1 MTAAHPARDL
11 DPQHL
16 GHVVT
21 PRRPDLHLTAADGH
35 VVGVH
40 HDAGPGDEDDMAAA
54 YVHLE
59 LQRRLGDDGLG
70 EVQLQVT
77 AADPRLDP
85 LRHYPPA
92 LAFGVPAA
100 GVDAHDLL
108 GPGRR
113 RAARGP
119 GGGQI
124 GDQPGQLA
132 VGPRGQ
138 GQLQALVEFLR
149 GQPPVSR
156 RHPQQLDHPVPV
168 LVRGAQLT
176 AGHLM
181 ARLGIRHGK
190 TINRAGRPRAPLIPA
205 APANRY
211 AERPWYPRRAPYLR
225 LLPGASDWCIAARS
239 VYLRVMTDMRVTYE
253 RTAAP
258 PAVTESLA
266 VDVCGLRMSY
276 GSTEVLRG
284 VDFGVH
290 YGEVFCLL
298 GPNGA
303 GKTTTLEILE
313 GFRAPTG
320 GTARVLGLDPVTQSA
335 KLRER
340 AGMVLQECGF
350 PRQARVA
357 ELIDTWRSYYPN
369 PLPLGELLELVE
381 LTEKRN
387 TQVRKLSGGQRRRLD
402 FALALAGR
410 PDLVFLDEP
419 TTGFDPEARQRCW
432 AAIENLRRLGTTIVL
447 TTHYLDEAERLADRI
462 AILRAGRI
470 ELAGTTREVAVR
482 AGLATRISFTTPAAL
497 RRGQVSPPAG
507 IELAVRGPVSVCH
520 TDNAALTLRWLLDW
534 ALENRLGDL
543 DGLAVTAPSL
553 EDTYL
558 QLTGTIPDP
567 V

>member
-1 MTAAHPARDL
+1 
-11 DPQHL
+11 
-16 GHVVT
+16 
-21 PRRPDLHLTAADGH
+21 
-35 VVGVH
+35 
-40 HDAGPGDEDDMAAA
+40 
-54 YVHLE
+54 
-59 LQRRLGDDGLG
+59 
-70 EVQLQVT
+70 
-77 AADPRLDP
+77 
-85 LRHYPPA
+85 
-92 LAFGVPAA
+92 
-100 GVDAHDLL
+100 
-108 GPGRR
+108 
-113 RAARGP
+113 
-119 GGGQI
+119 
-124 GDQPGQLA
+124 
-132 VGPRGQ
+132 
-138 GQLQALVEFLR
+138 
-149 GQPPVSR
+149 
-156 RHPQQLDHPVPV
+156 
-168 LVRGAQLT
+168 
-176 AGHLM
+176 
-181 ARLGIRHGK
+181 
-190 TINRAGRPRAPLIPA
+190 
-205 APANRY
+205 
-211 AERPWYPRRAPYLR
+211 
-225 LLPGASDWCIAARS
+225 
-239 VYLRVMTDMRVTYE
+239 MTDTRVIYE
-253 RTAAP
+253 RSAAP

-266 VDVCGLRMSY
+266 VHVCGLRMSY

-284 VDFGVH
+284 VDFGVR

-320 GTARVLGLDPVTQSA
+320 GTVRVLGLDPVTQSG

-432 AAIENLRRLGTTIVL
+432 AAIENLRRLGTTILL

-497 RRGQVSPPAG
+497 RRGQVAPPAG
-507 IELAVRGPVSVCH
+507 IELAVRGPESFCH

-534 ALENRLGDL
+534 ALANRLGDL
-543 DGLAVTAPSL
+543 DGLVVTAPSL